1 MTLTLSRLDR
11 PFQRTI
17 YTAHIGEQNTYDSLS
32 DLLTQPDT
40 WYVHII
46 QTKRISLDKVDT
58 YISKL

>member
-1 MTLTLSRLDR
+1 MLFRLDR

-17 YTAHIGEQNTYDSLS
+17 YTAHTGEQNTYNSLS

-58 YISKL
+58 